1 MPQAE
6 IETLRLGYEAFNRGD
21 WDAAARFAHPE
32 FELQTADRVV
42 NPGTYRGTEEVRRF
56 FEDMFEPFEEVVVE
70 PEEFFERGDQIV
82 AFLLV
87 RLRPT
92 GSSAVVENRIGHLW
106 TMRDGK
112 AARLQVFP
120 KREDALEAAGL
131 SE

>member
-1 MPQAE
+1 MSQAD
-6 IETLRLGYEAFNRGD
+6 IETLRVGYEAFSRGD
-21 WDAAARFAHPE
+21 WDSPIRFAHPE

-42 NPGTYRGTEEVRRF
+42 SPGTYRGTEEVRRF
-56 FEDMFEPFEEVVVE
+56 FEDQFAPFEEVVVE

-82 AFLLV
+82 VFV
-87 RLRPT
+87 RTRLRPT

-120 KREDALEAAGL
+120 RREEALEAAGL